1 MVIDRLLVG
10 HIGASTPSAIALI
23 LLLVGRVPCLSLRK
37 RSIAYVLASVSLVG
51 METKEV
57 IYLLLLIVRSSNF
70 HVGLLE
76 VALLHVTN
84 HCSFLLHRVLLRTNS
99 RLRRGRISVQVSSV
113 RIRIPISR
121 RCSRPTSLRLR
132 SRVLATCKDHFAAS
146 SRATL
151 ALKLSTL
158 AGVISARSLFLLSGL

>member
-113 RIRIPISR
+113 GI
-121 RCSRPTSLRLR
+121 
-132 SRVLATCKDHFAAS
+132 
-146 SRATL
+146 
-151 ALKLSTL
+151 
-158 AGVISARSLFLLSGL
+158 